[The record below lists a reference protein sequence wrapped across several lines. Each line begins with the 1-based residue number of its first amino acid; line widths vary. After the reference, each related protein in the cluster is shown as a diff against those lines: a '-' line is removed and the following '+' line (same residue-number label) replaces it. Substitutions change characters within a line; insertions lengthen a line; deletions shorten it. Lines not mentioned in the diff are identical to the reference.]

1 MESQLN
7 ESNRGRRRR
16 PEEAPGAELGKME
29 VVWEGELV
37 GPDGLAVSLKAKKRE
52 NNFQESRFWNCGDGS
67 AIR

>member
-1 MESQLN
+1 MENQLN

-37 GPDGLAVSLKAKKRE
+37 GPDGLAVSLKAKR
-52 NNFQESRFWNCGDGS
+52 
-67 AIR
+67 